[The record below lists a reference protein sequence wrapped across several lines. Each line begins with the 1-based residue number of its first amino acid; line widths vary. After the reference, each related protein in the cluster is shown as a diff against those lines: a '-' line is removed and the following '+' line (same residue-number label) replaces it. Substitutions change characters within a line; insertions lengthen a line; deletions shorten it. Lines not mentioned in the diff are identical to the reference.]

1 MEGHEEIIPSVPSS
15 AWGFK
20 NIKAKTRAERRST
33 RDKVALERSR
43 LMARS
48 GWQARMHQKNCPETT
63 FGLTSC
69 RPGDEGFMSDSDR
82 FHSDVAGEEFNK
94 RAEKSKKAHE
104 AQLFRRERARRRD
117 EDRWAKNE
125 SLQNEEEAKLQRMR
139 DNPSIMGYRSSKKN
153 QSNVAYDITNL
164 QYKQDTTGE
173 AQQYYDNMVR
183 YRAQARTRALVVLGD
198 SRVPYNILNGD
209 QRELPPR
216 PSEVAR
222 PECIDNPELLTGH
235 TSHVD
240 KRKTAEPEVQMIKA
254 MVERSY

>member
-1 MEGHEEIIPSVPSS
+1 MEGHHEIIPQIPKS

-63 FGLTSC
+63 AGLTMC
-69 RPGDEGFMSDSDR
+69 RPGDEGFLSDSDR
-82 FHSDVAGEEFNK
+82 FHSDVAGEEFNL
-94 RAEKSKKAHE
+94 RAEQAQKSRE
-104 AQLFRRERARRRD
+104 AQVFRRDRAKKRD
-117 EDRWAKNE
+117 EERWARNE
-125 SLQNEEEAKLQRMR
+125 ERQNEEEAKIQFMR
-139 DNPSIMGYRSSKKN
+139 DNPDMMSYRTAMKN
-153 QSNVAYDITNL
+153 KSNVSYDITNL
-164 QYKQDTTGE
+164 QYNQDTTGE
-173 AQQYYDNMVR
+173 AQMYYDSMVR

-216 PSEVAR
+216 PSEVDR
-222 PECIDNPELLTGH
+222 PACIDHPELLKGVDRRKTDVPEVVI
-235 TSHVD
+235 TSHIVN
-240 KRKTAEPEVQMIKA
+240 
-254 MVERSY
+254 SGY